1 MMKGSG
7 NCCLSAGE
15 IMMVNFQEIYEITVL
30 VSEFGET
37 LVINNI
43 LVDEFTFGIF
53 ISGFYDT

>member
-1 MMKGSG
+1 M
-7 NCCLSAGE
+7 SAGE
-15 IMMVNFQEIYEITVL
+15 IMMVNFQEIYEIAVL

>member
-7 NCCLSAGE
+7 SYCLSVGE
-15 IMMVNFQEIYEITVL
+15 IMMVNFQEIYEIAVL

-53 ISGFYDT
+53 ISSFYDA